1 MMEDLQFVNRPANL
15 CLPPRPSALF
25 QRQRRASS
33 SLIGITLVLLILIM
47 AGVIGSASA
56 SPEAKAL
63 LQAKA
68 CGACHVIPGV
78 DGAYGKA
85 GPSLKGLHE
94 RRRIVGGTLENNPD
108 NLKVW
113 LKDPKSMKPG
123 SFMPD
128 AGLTDEE
135 VEILILY
142 FDTI

>member
-1 MMEDLQFVNRPANL
+1 MLEDLQFVNMPANL

-33 SLIGITLVLLILIM
+33 SLIGIVLVFLVLSM
-47 AGVIGSASA
+47 AGIIGSASA

-63 LQAKA
+63 LQTKA

-78 DGAYGKA
+78 DDAYGKA

-94 RRRIVGGTLENNPD
+94 RKRIVGGILENNPD
-108 NLKVW
+108 NMKTW
-113 LKDPKSMKPG
+113 LNDPKSIKPG

>member
-1 MMEDLQFVNRPANL
+1 M
-15 CLPPRPSALF
+15 
-25 QRQRRASS
+25 
-33 SLIGITLVLLILIM
+33 IGIVLVFLVLSM
-47 AGVIGSASA
+47 AGIIGSASA

-63 LQAKA
+63 LQTKA

-78 DGAYGKA
+78 DSAYGKA

-94 RRRIVGGTLENNPD
+94 RRRIVGGVLENNPY
-108 NLKVW
+108 NMKVW
-113 LKDPKSMKPG
+113 LKDPKSIKPG